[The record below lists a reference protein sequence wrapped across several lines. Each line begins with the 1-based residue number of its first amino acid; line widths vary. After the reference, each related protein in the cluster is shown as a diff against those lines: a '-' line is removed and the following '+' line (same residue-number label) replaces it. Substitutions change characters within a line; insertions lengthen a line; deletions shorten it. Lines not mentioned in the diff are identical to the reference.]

1 MVAYKKGDFSGVTPS
16 YSLHIMNSDGTCD
29 TEVPGLTDIGSPAW
43 SPDGKWIAFVGKGNQ
58 IFLLDVFAAFGEDF
72 LDRGLSCK

>member
-1 MVAYKKGDFSGVTPS
+1 
-16 YSLHIMNSDGTCD
+16 MNSDGTCD